1 MNITG
6 GRIGITGKDWF
17 GAYETDGNG
26 NFVEVQQKDANG
38 NLMYETD
45 GKTPVMRRIRVR
57 EDNGDVFGGGMGIA
71 GDRYEYAACGNVSET
86 HVNINFKDAAGNDYT
101 PGDDKIDILKSEEWD
116 KEESKPKDK
125 YSLNLQNEFSGI
137 AGSVYGGAENGH
149 VWADANV
156 DIKSGYIGH
165 AVYGGGKGKGTY
177 EKKLW
182 SHNQKPTDEPDSIAN
197 IYSVTAGRVFGNTK
211 ITMSGG
217 HVMRNIYGGGNMGS
231 VGKGS
236 YAGGPDDYSTA
247 GYGEKLATDL
257 WKNDDFMKSGET
269 EVSITGGTVGFLLSG
284 TTRVMQI
291 DTSTG
296 SQSQAGTTTD
306 ESQTQVG
313 TASADYELYAKKVC
327 SKDDLPTGNV
337 FGGCRGEAARS
348 VPMSLSPRYYYCPEY
363 YAGFSNETS
372 VTIGDANA
380 TSGPRLYGS
389 VYGGGQDG
397 HVRRST
403 NVIINKG
410 EIGLAYDADLTT
422 DDTKNVTL
430 LGTADLNNLHWL
442 HRGNVY
448 GSGSGM
454 GKYDTGKKDDKGK
467 AIEEFNNSSGSVTC
481 NTTVTISGAIDGVAG
496 TQASPGNVIYRNVYG
511 GGSLASVGA
520 PQISQPDIA
529 FNRFDPAH
537 AADYG
542 RQSGCQVNISGFI
555 GSKVGYNEN
564 YGGEVYGGSRG
575 KIEYDEDNKNKYASF
590 ATTIWTQVNI
600 KDGATIMGNVFGG
613 GDAGAV
619 KKDTDVRIGDE

>member
-1 MNITG
+1 M
-6 GRIGITGKDWF
+6 
-17 GAYETDGNG
+17 
-26 NFVEVQQKDANG
+26 
-38 NLMYETD
+38 
-45 GKTPVMRRIRVR
+45 
-57 EDNGDVFGGGMGIA
+57 
-71 GDRYEYAACGNVSET
+71 
-86 HVNINFKDAAGNDYT
+86 
-101 PGDDKIDILKSEEWD
+101 
-116 KEESKPKDK
+116 
-125 YSLNLQNEFSGI
+125 
-137 AGSVYGGAENGH
+137 
-149 VWADANV
+149 
-156 DIKSGYIGH
+156 
-165 AVYGGGKGKGTY
+165 
-177 EKKLW
+177 
-182 SHNQKPTDEPDSIAN
+182 
-197 IYSVTAGRVFGNTK
+197 
-211 ITMSGG
+211 
-217 HVMRNIYGGGNMGS
+217 
-231 VGKGS
+231 
-236 YAGGPDDYSTA
+236 
-247 GYGEKLATDL
+247 
-257 WKNDDFMKSGET
+257 
-269 EVSITGGTVGFLLSG
+269 
-284 TTRVMQI
+284 
-291 DTSTG
+291 
-296 SQSQAGTTTD
+296 
-306 ESQTQVG
+306 
-313 TASADYELYAKKVC
+313 
-327 SKDDLPTGNV
+327 
-337 FGGCRGEAARS
+337 
-348 VPMSLSPRYYYCPEY
+348 
-363 YAGFSNETS
+363 
-372 VTIGDANA
+372 
-380 TSGPRLYGS
+380 
-389 VYGGGQDG
+389 
-397 HVRRST
+397 RRST

-537 AADYG
+537 AADLG

-555 GSKVGYNEN
+555 GSKEGYNEN